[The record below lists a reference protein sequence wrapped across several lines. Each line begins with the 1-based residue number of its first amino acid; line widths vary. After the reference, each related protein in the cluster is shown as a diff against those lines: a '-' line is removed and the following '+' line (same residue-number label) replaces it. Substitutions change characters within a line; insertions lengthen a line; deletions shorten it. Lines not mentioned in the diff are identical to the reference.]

1 MKLWIVLSSLLIV
14 YFSYGF
20 YLSQHEVLPFP
31 QRLGRDNPQ
40 GFYDYRGVINVHTDL
55 SIGSSPPAQVIEAAK
70 GAGLDFVML
79 TDLNTFIPGAVTEGY
94 HGSTLVM
101 NGGKISYLDS
111 RLIHYSMKGS
121 ALGDNL
127 GEAQVKLADLLSQ
140 PQGSNSDDLL
150 ILAHPYKAGFSWS
163 GDLPSGLDGFEI
175 LNAKSTSNRAWDASK
190 ISTIWSL
197 LSYPF
202 NPRLSFLRLFS
213 EPTEEIDL
221 FDRLSQERPMVAF
234 AGAEASARAIP
245 LANYLI
251 KFPSYQR
258 SFEFMTNHVLLK
270 SELTGNAAGDRAK
283 IFSALK
289 KGQFYLCL
297 ELLGDPKGFNAW
309 IEEKGRVQPIG
320 SRVKWAKGTTLS
332 VKLPAQPTSF
342 FEVVLYKNGIRQST
356 SNTTDVNF
364 PIEGPGVYRVQVRL
378 SPYFPLPD
386 AKRWITWIYTNNFYV
401 TP

>member
-1 MKLWIVLSSLLIV
+1 MRLWIVLSGILIL

-20 YLSQHEVLPFP
+20 YISQHEVSPFP
-31 QRLGRDNPQ
+31 PKLGRDNPQ

-55 SIGSSPPAQVIEAAK
+55 SIGSSPPSQVIEAAK
-70 GAGLDFVML
+70 GASLDFLLL
-79 TDLNTFIPGAVTEGY
+79 TDLNTFTPGLINDGY

-101 NGGKISYLDS
+101 VGEKISYLDS
-111 RLIHYSMKGS
+111 RLIHYSMKGFP
-121 ALGDNL
+121 LGESL

-140 PQGSNSDDLL
+140 PLDSNPDDLL
-150 ILAHPYKAGFSWS
+150 ILAHPFKAGFSWS
-163 GDLPSGLDGFEI
+163 GDLPTGLDGFEL
-175 LNAKSTSNRAWDASK
+175 LNAKSTSTRAWEASK
-190 ISTIWSL
+190 ASTIWSL
-197 LSYPF
+197 LTYPF
-202 NPRLSFLRLFS
+202 NPRLAFLRLFT
-213 EPTEEIDL
+213 EPTEEIEL
-221 FDRLSQERPMVAF
+221 FDRLSRERAIVGF

-309 IEEKGRVQPIG
+309 IDDKGRMQTIG
-320 SRVKWAKGTTLS
+320 SRVKWTKGMILS
-332 VKLPAQPTSF
+332 VRLPAKPSSF
-342 FEVVLYKNGIRQST
+342 FEIVLYKNGSRHET
-356 SNTTDVNF
+356 FNTTEAEF
-364 PIEGPGVYRVQVRL
+364 KITEPGVYRVQVRL